1 MKEFAKFASLL
12 ALSFT
17 LASGLHAQDAPE
29 KPEDAPAPEP
39 GVIVQEDGSRLIA
52 WVSVR
57 EAYEVAI
64 TRRAN
69 LTKAFVEEEGKLK
82 ELADGEEKS
91 ALEAAHEKTRQSL
104 VAFNLYLKIV
114 FAPDVVSE
122 YGYDREKDA
131 VYQRIGTPAEI
142 FVKLIARRGLLE
154 KAMEEETDDA
164 KRTQY
169 AADLSLLRNALLY
182 VYGIDPSKNYVF
194 NSDEGIIYLKV
205 DSEEEAREVLK
216 K

>member
-1 MKEFAKFASLL
+1 MKEFTKFASLL

-64 TRRAN
+64 TRRAS

-205 DSEEEAREVLK
+205 DSEEEAKEVLK

>member
-39 GVIVQEDGSRLIA
+39 GVIVQGDGSRLIA

-205 DSEEEAREVLK
+205 DSEEEAKEVLK

>member
-1 MKEFAKFASLL
+1 MKEFAKFAVLL
-12 ALSFT
+12 VLSFT

-205 DSEEEAREVLK
+205 DSEEEAKEVLK

>member
-29 KPEDAPAPEP
+29 KSEDTPATEP

-205 DSEEEAREVLK
+205 DSEEEAKEVLK

>member
-29 KPEDAPAPEP
+29 KPEDAPAPEL

-69 LTKAFVEEEGKLK
+69 LTKTFVEEEGKLK

-205 DSEEEAREVLK
+205 DSEEEAKEVLK

>member
-17 LASGLHAQDAPE
+17 LVSVLHAQDAPE

-69 LTKAFVEEEGKLK
+69 LTKTFVEEEGKLK

-205 DSEEEAREVLK
+205 DSEEEAKEVLK

>member
-39 GVIVQEDGSRLIA
+39 GVIVHEDGSRLIA

-205 DSEEEAREVLK
+205 DSEEEAKEVLK

>member
-104 VAFNLYLKIV
+104 VAFNLYLQIV

-205 DSEEEAREVLK
+205 DSEEEAKEVLRT
-216 K
+216 

>member
-69 LTKAFVEEEGKLK
+69 LTKVFVEEEGKLK

-205 DSEEEAREVLK
+205 DSEEEAKEVLK

>member
-17 LASGLHAQDAPE
+17 LVSGLHAQDAPE

-64 TRRAN
+64 TRRAS

-205 DSEEEAREVLK
+205 DSEEEAKEVLK

>member
-1 MKEFAKFASLL
+1 MKEFTKFASLL

-39 GVIVQEDGSRLIA
+39 GVIVQEDGGRLIA
-52 WVSVR
+52 GVSVR

-64 TRRAN
+64 TRRAS

-142 FVKLIARRGLLE
+142 FVKLIARRGLPE

-205 DSEEEAREVLK
+205 DSEEEAKEVLRK
-216 K
+216 

>member
-29 KPEDAPAPEP
+29 KPEDTPAPEP

-205 DSEEEAREVLK
+205 DSEEEAKEVLK

>member
-154 KAMEEETDDA
+154 KAMEEETDEA

-205 DSEEEAREVLK
+205 DSEEEAKEVLK

>member
-1 MKEFAKFASLL
+1 MKEFAKFAALL

-64 TRRAN
+64 TRRAS

-205 DSEEEAREVLK
+205 DSEEEAKEVLK

>member
-29 KPEDAPAPEP
+29 KPEDAPAQEP

-205 DSEEEAREVLK
+205 DSEEEAKEVLK

>member
-1 MKEFAKFASLL
+1 MKEFAKFAALL

-205 DSEEEAREVLK
+205 DSEEEAKEVLK

>member
-29 KPEDAPAPEP
+29 KRGDAPAPEP

-205 DSEEEAREVLK
+205 DSEEEAKEVLK

>member
-17 LASGLHAQDAPE
+17 LAGGLHAQDAPE

-64 TRRAN
+64 TRRAD

-154 KAMEEETDDA
+154 KAMEEETDEA

-205 DSEEEAREVLK
+205 DSEEEAKEVLK

>member
-64 TRRAN
+64 TRRAS

-82 ELADGEEKS
+82 ELADGEEKN

-205 DSEEEAREVLK
+205 DSEEEAKEVLK

>member
-29 KPEDAPAPEP
+29 KLEDAPAPEP

-205 DSEEEAREVLK
+205 DSEEEAKEVLK

>member
-17 LASGLHAQDAPE
+17 LARGLHAQDAPE

-182 VYGIDPSKNYVF
+182 VYGIAPSKNYVF

-205 DSEEEAREVLK
+205 DSEEEAKEVLK

>member
-1 MKEFAKFASLL
+1 MKEFAKFAALL

-164 KRTQY
+164 KRTQF

-205 DSEEEAREVLK
+205 DSEEEAKEVLK

>member
-1 MKEFAKFASLL
+1 MKEFEKFASLL

-69 LTKAFVEEEGKLK
+69 LTKTFVEEEGKLK

-131 VYQRIGTPAEI
+131 VYQRIGTPSEI

-154 KAMEEETDDA
+154 KAMEEETDDV

-205 DSEEEAREVLK
+205 DSEEEAKEVLK

>member
-52 WVSVR
+52 WGSVR

-205 DSEEEAREVLK
+205 DSEEEAKEVLK

>member
-69 LTKAFVEEEGKLK
+69 LSKAFVEEEGKLK

-205 DSEEEAREVLK
+205 DSEEEAKEVLK

>member
-205 DSEEEAREVLK
+205 DSEEEAKEVLRK
-216 K
+216 

>member
-1 MKEFAKFASLL
+1 MKVFAKFASLL
-12 ALSFT
+12 ALSFA

-205 DSEEEAREVLK
+205 DSEEEAKEVLK

>member
-17 LASGLHAQDAPE
+17 LASGLHAKDAPE

-205 DSEEEAREVLK
+205 DSEEEAKEVLK